1 LGPAWARDLRLVRN
15 FASKEMPSD
24 TWQMY
29 EAIREQ
35 GFGPTDEEYQE
46 QITFLGREPNVYEE
60 FVTDLA
66 EQWKLEE

>member
-1 LGPAWARDLRLVRN
+1 
-15 FASKEMPSD
+15 MPSD

-46 QITFLGREPNVYEE
+46 QITFLGREPKVYEE